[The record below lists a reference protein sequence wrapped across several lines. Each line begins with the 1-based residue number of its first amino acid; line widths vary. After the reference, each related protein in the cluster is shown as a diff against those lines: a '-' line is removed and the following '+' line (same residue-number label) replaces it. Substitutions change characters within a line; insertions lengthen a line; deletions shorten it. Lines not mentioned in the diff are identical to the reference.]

1 MAKEHKIRI
10 NGDQAQKEIKGL
22 TDQIKKLKKVI
33 EVSNQGSEKQKRAMR
48 KLSSAVKKAKKDI
61 QQYGSAVDKTTKLN
75 GKYRLSTKGLQRSVG
90 ILRNKLLLVTFALGG
105 VGAAVKKVI
114 SAHGEQEQAERL
126 LASRLGHVNKELL
139 AQASAIQ
146 KVTIHGDEA
155 NIRLMT
161 LGANLGIN
169 EDNLGKATE
178 AAIGLST
185 AYGLDLNMSM
195 RAIAMAQKGNT
206 DMLARYIPALRTTKD
221 ETEKLAI
228 VNKAAEEGYKQAKE
242 QAKTMTGSVDQ
253 MKNAVGDT
261 AEAVGKLLAPAVIK
275 IARNFTSAAS
285 SVSEYITQL
294 QLSNTSLK
302 GVVTTEDRIAV
313 IVAKIAKARKSI
325 NDLRSMGSLDALTE
339 EKLTERIAL
348 LNKQLALTK
357 MGNFWEF
364 TKEEK
369 KELKRLQV
377 LIDKIAEEKAV
388 VEKAAEERK
397 KAAEEQLKLDEKIQQ
412 KLADKTKNLIQ
423 QRAELEGLT
432 TLQKLEL
439 KYGKEWVD
447 KHPKLVKSYIK
458 EKEALEGLKKAKED
472 ANTASE
478 RENQLLDDQIKRLEL
493 AAIKTAGMRIETEE
507 GGDASVDVAD
517 AVGRAFTNTSQL
529 FASMAGEDKDRQ
541 IRAMRL
547 AQAGAVA
554 STAGGVAK
562 AFEQTG
568 VYGFLSGVAIAAAG
582 AAQVATIQNAI
593 SDAQGFAQGGIVPGQ
608 GTGDTVPAML
618 TPGEVILNQAQQENL
633 VGGMGGGITINI
645 QGGIIQEDYVR
656 NELIPAINKATSLGA
671 RINA

>member
-33 EVSNQGSEKQKRAMR
+33 EVSNQGSAKQKRAMR
-48 KLSSAVKKAKKDI
+48 KLSSAVKQAKKDI
-61 QQYGSAVDKTTKLN
+61 QQYGSEVNKTTKLN
-75 GKYRLSTKGLQRSVG
+75 GEYRLSTKGIQREVG
-90 ILRNKLLLVTFALGG
+90 ILRNKLLLVSFAFGL
-105 VGAAVKKVI
+105 VAKTVQKLTRL
-114 SAHGEQEQAERL
+114 HGEQEEAERL
-126 LASRLGHVNKELL
+126 LASRLGHVNLSLL
-139 AQASAIQ
+139 EQASAIQ

-161 LGANLGIN
+161 LGANLGIM
-169 EDNLGKATE
+169 EHKLGDATK

-195 RAIAMAQKGNT
+195 RAVAMAQKGNT

-221 ETEKLAI
+221 ATEKLSI
-228 VNKAAEEGYKQAKE
+228 VNQAAAEGWKQAKE
-242 QAKTMTGSVDQ
+242 QAQGYSGQMSQ
-253 MKNAVGDT
+253 MKSRISDMGETIGKEIAPAIMATLPGLEKMALFYIEAGKGLQFLLLKEAVQIKIQKHVSEQTKHHLATRKKLTKEILNNVDKFKAYRNELATQLASIDSYTNTVAGSEVATRGLREEIVKWLIEVDKLSPVNNDLAADT
-261 AEAVGKLLAPAVIK
+261 AELTDEQKRQLEIKTNLLRA
-275 IARNFTSAAS
+275 F
-285 SVSEYITQL
+285 VSETKAL
-294 QLSNTSLK
+294 
-302 GVVTTEDRIAV
+302 
-313 IVAKIAKARKSI
+313 IVQKME
-325 NDLRSMGSLDALTE
+325 LLGLTD
-339 EKLTERIAL
+339 
-348 LNKQLALTK
+348 
-357 MGNFWEF
+357 
-364 TKEEK
+364 
-369 KELKRLQV
+369 LKR
-377 LIDKIAEEKAV
+377 
-388 VEKAAEERK
+388 
-397 KAAEEQLKLDEKIQQ
+397 
-412 KLADKTKNLIQ
+412 
-423 QRAELEGLT
+423 
-432 TLQKLEL
+432 LEL

-447 KHPKLVKSYIK
+447 KHPELVDSYLN
-458 EKEALEGLKKAKED
+458 EKKALEDLKKAKED

-478 RENQLLDDQIKRLEL
+478 RANQLLDDQIERLEL
-493 AAIKTAGMRIETEE
+493 AAMKTAGMRIETEE

-633 VGGMGGGITINI
+633 AGGMGGITINI
-645 QGGIIQEDYVR
+645 SAPLVDETVIDTI
-656 NELIPAINKATSLGA
+656 IPAIQKAQRMNLA
-671 RINA
+671 